1 VLRCAAFEVYR
12 AEVCSICVCA
22 QVARIQQ
29 QVLDALKQAP
39 QSNPAVQDAIA
50 RLNSQLFDI
59 SMVRLSHQ
67 CRVEWRIWLWYRV
80 GSIYIIDIYGIYIW
94 YFRQI
99 FSIFSYF
106 QFLSSFLY
114 FCNV

>member
-1 VLRCAAFEVYR
+1 MRHW
-12 AEVCSICVCA
+12 

-59 SMVRLSHQ
+59 SMVRLSQQ
-67 CRVEWRIWLWYRV
+67 CCVEFSTKYIVWVSEKFDGGTNWRLKFKFI
-80 GSIYIIDIYGIYIW
+80 
-94 YFRQI
+94 
-99 FSIFSYF
+99 
-106 QFLSSFLY
+106 
-114 FCNV
+114 